1 MSSSENGMDH
11 LTSLLFTYRKQA
23 RLTQKQLGE
32 LMNFNHT
39 VISRAENPASNYL
52 PTRAYIEKYCQTLH
66 LDQEKA
72 EEILAAYQD
81 ALLARQKPGHVAG
94 NEPDDPFAEL
104 ARAMPLP
111 DTHKSDGDRRWQSNI
126 WIVILLACLVLA
138 ALILFLPKVKTY
150 ASKSV
155 VKNPGER
162 LFSESFET
170 HSVSEWESLNTGK
183 WEVFERDGSA
193 VFGVIHP
200 DPEAIPNAF
209 LSQSLG
215 WSDYSVRFDTKF
227 QSGEFEQIYIV
238 VRTAGRE
245 NNCTGYRIGGNR
257 LGVSI
262 FRFDYQDACLGEALA
277 ETNRVKLQEGAL
289 RHMRVDVAGTQI
301 RYFIDNQLV
310 LEAEDST
317 YLSGGIGLLAYQVD
331 WAYFDNIV
339 VVQK

>member
-1 MSSSENGMDH
+1 MDH
-11 LTSLLFTYRKQA
+11 LASLLFTYRKQA

-52 PTRAYIEKYCQTLH
+52 PTRAYIEKYCQTLQ
-66 LDQEKA
+66 LDQEDVQ
-72 EEILAAYQD
+72 EILAAYQE
-81 ALLARQKPGHVAG
+81 AHLARQKPGHVD
-94 NEPDDPFAEL
+94 NDKPDDPFSEQAQP
-104 ARAMPLP
+104 MPLP
-111 DTHKSDGDRRWQSNI
+111 GTHKPGGDRRWHLNM
-126 WIVILLACLVLA
+126 WIVILLTCLVLA
-138 ALILFLPKVKTY
+138 AVVIFLPKVKTY
-150 ASKSV
+150 ASKPV

-183 WEVFERDGSA
+183 WEVFDRDGSA
-193 VFGVIHP
+193 VFGVIQP
-200 DPEAIPNAF
+200 DPEAVPNAF

-215 WSDYSVRFDTKF
+215 WSDYSVQFDTKF
-227 QSGEFEQIYIV
+227 QSGEFEQIYIAA
-238 VRTAGRE
+238 RNAGRE

-262 FRFDYQDACLGEALA
+262 FRFDYQGTCLGEVLA
-277 ETNRVKLQEGAL
+277 ETNRVTLQEGTL
-289 RHMRVDVAGTQI
+289 YHMRVDVAGPQI
-301 RYFIDNQLV
+301 LYFIDDNLI
-310 LEAEDST
+310 LETEDST
-317 YLSGGIGLLAYQVD
+317 YLSGGVGLLAYQVD